1 MNKQKR
7 YLLFFLLICFSTI
20 YSNSRVAFSRPGALM
35 RLPSLEYYNPNH
47 LFSIGISSEITS
59 VGDISSSS
67 SAFSISKTNI
77 NNISWGFSYTLP
89 PYTGINP
96 DGQASGYEIGF
107 HYQKNIYSVGQTNV
121 IVGAHDF
128 IFDDEDKILKLRDLS
143 LFVNFSNSAKIGDY
157 TLTSMIGA
165 GAGKL
170 YSDPHEGPIDENGKE
185 IESALGSLGVY
196 AAIKLKIP
204 FLNKWGGVNLITEFS
219 NGMNIGLS
227 VPITE
232 EYEFSFGITHL
243 ENLSDFSI
251 QSANSDGETAE
262 ELGEY
267 SPGISF
273 GLKINVPKVK
283 NSSKL
288 SISKHNYPVLFI
300 NGTIDSSLYNAG
312 EYIYFLQDSLAIL
325 KQQVNNISATNVK
338 LRLDNNNYQDSLNN
352 LIFSSNI
359 NSTNHNAAMRHLS
372 KSLRLYYQGNFTQ
385 ALDEVEKAI
394 LLQPN
399 TAMAYARKGSI
410 YYKLNQLDRAT
421 LNWNIALKLD
431 PEYQEV
437 REMLNALKN
446 NKLRPLLSE

>member
-7 YLLFFLLICFSTI
+7 QLLFFLLICFSTI
-20 YSNSRVAFSRPGALM
+20 CSNSRVAFSRPGSLI
-35 RLPSLEYYNPNH
+35 RLPSFESYNSNH
-47 LFSIGISSEITS
+47 LFSIGLSSEITS
-59 VGDISSSS
+59 LGDVSSNS
-67 SAFSISKTNI
+67 SAFSITKTNI

-96 DGQASGYEIGF
+96 DDKASGYELGF
-107 HYQKNIYSVGQTNV
+107 HYQQKIYSVGQTNV

-128 IFDDEDKILKLRDLS
+128 IVTDSKSIDLYNLS

-157 TLTSMIGA
+157 TLISMIGA

-170 YSDPHEGPIDENGKE
+170 YRDPHEAPEDEYGNE
-185 IESALGSLGVY
+185 IKSPLGSLGVY
-196 AAIKLKIP
+196 AAIKLKTP

-219 NGMNIGLS
+219 NGMNMGLS
-227 VPITE
+227 IPVTE
-232 EYEFSFGITHL
+232 EYELSFGITHL
-243 ENLSDFSI
+243 ENLSDFSV
-251 QSANSDGETAE
+251 QSVNSVGETAE
-262 ELGEY
+262 NLGEY

-273 GLKINVPKVK
+273 GLKINLPKIK
-283 NSSKL
+283 SSNR
-288 SISKHNYPVLFI
+288 STISQQNFPVLFI

-312 EYIYFLQDSLAIL
+312 EYIYFLQDSLEIL

-359 NSTNHNAAMRHLS
+359 NLTNQNAAMRHLS
-372 KSLRLYYQGNFTQ
+372 KSLRLYYQGDFTQ
-385 ALDEVEKAI
+385 ALEAVEKAI

-446 NKLRPLLSE
+446 NKLRPLSSGQ